1 MGATKQALKEI
12 KSGMSVGS
20 IIGPEGGFDQNE
32 IEAAIQSGG
41 KIISL
46 GSRIL
51 RTETAA
57 ITAVAMCM
65 LYSETEL

>member
-1 MGATKQALKEI
+1 MNIGI
-12 KSGMSVGS
+12 
-20 IIGPEGGFDQNE
+20 IIGPEGGLEPAE
-32 IEAAIQSGG
+32 IDSAVDAGG

-46 GSRIL
+46 GNRIL